1 MSAQKPMEGSTW
13 ATVFTVEG
21 EISRGRSS
29 HVVRIVLRGLLQEP
43 SVRRESGKSDGA
55 EAKSLRGSSLI
66 GGTRFDGHSWVQLYQ
81 HASSSSHAGKQARL
95 RDGNREIGTQ
105 TKGKH
110 LMKTITKSKSMH
122 RGRAFLLAICA
133 GVVATFMV
141 GCAEGPYVTAYDSG
155 YYYPTTYYAPAYP
168 YSYYDYGPTYER
180 TTVRSGTRYNDAYG
194 PRYYGSTTYGDWY

>member
-66 GGTRFDGHSWVQLYQ
+66 GVTRFDGDSWV
-81 HASSSSHAGKQARL
+81 
-95 RDGNREIGTQ
+95 
-105 TKGKH
+105 
-110 LMKTITKSKSMH
+110 
-122 RGRAFLLAICA
+122 LLNQD
-133 GVVATFMV
+133 
-141 GCAEGPYVTAYDSG
+141 PS
-155 YYYPTTYYAPAYP
+155 
-168 YSYYDYGPTYER
+168 
-180 TTVRSGTRYNDAYG
+180 
-194 PRYYGSTTYGDWY
+194 